1 VPTKTRPGWVWII
14 CIWITSGFVIYALL
28 GYLYFSG
35 SWPLTAQA
43 KASIP
48 KFSTFDMVTGIVG
61 PLLAESAAVALF
73 LLRRQATY
81 LFWSSLGVGIISN
94 VHHFVLNDG
103 IRSNSIWQG
112 RSGILISIGTQLA
125 FSVYCEHLKRKGTLT

>member
-1 VPTKTRPGWVWII
+1 VPTKTRPGWVWFI
-14 CIWITSGFVIYALL
+14 CIWITSGFVISALL

-35 SWPLTAQA
+35 SWPLTAQV

-48 KFSTFDMVTGIVG
+48 KFSTFDWVIAIVG

-81 LFWSSLGVGIISN
+81 LFWSNLGVGIISG
-94 VHHFVLNDG
+94 VHYFMLNDET
-103 IRSNSIWQG
+103 RSNSILQG
-112 RSGILISIGTQLA
+112 RTGI
-125 FSVYCEHLKRKGTLT
+125 

>member
-1 VPTKTRPGWVWII
+1 MPTKTRPGWVWFI

-35 SWPLTAQA
+35 SLPLTPQA
-43 KASIP
+43 KASIA
-48 KFSTFDMVTGIVG
+48 KFSTFYWVISIVR

-81 LFWSSLGVGIISN
+81 LFWLALGVGIPSD
-94 VHHFVLNDG
+94 VYHFVLNDA
-103 IRSNSIWQG
+103 IRSASIWHG
-112 RSGILISIGTQLA
+112 RTGILIYIGANLA
-125 FSVYCEHLKRKGTLT
+125 ICVYCEHLKRKGTLT